1 MFYSDR
7 AIGSQSEDKL
17 NRSGFA
23 RLLAKTLVNL
33 NSEDTFTVGLFGKWG
48 SGKTSIVNMTLSEI
62 DSMQSQNPEGQQ
74 IIVVHF
80 EPWNFTD
87 TNQLLTQFFVRLA
100 NEFQKKSDENLTK
113 IGQALERYSDAFS
126 LLELIPTVGAPI
138 ATASKWGVNLLGKK
152 MQRGLDER
160 DVLKQKDQVIKLLS
174 EQSNRILVVLDDI
187 DRLSNEQIRYVFQLI
202 TSVAR
207 FPKTTYLLVFDKEI
221 VVEALKDVQSGN
233 GQDYLE
239 KVIQMPIQIP
249 DIRRTDLRNVLF
261 DQLDQ
266 IKADFPDVGFSPDHW
281 RYLFEVCVDPFI
293 KHLRDV
299 NRLSNTLRFKL
310 AGVPAEIDYADMIA
324 LSILEIH
331 HPLVYEWIKVNKSTL
346 TGEFDFSLMGNS
358 WKEIDWKKYYAE
370 MLQELVLR
378 EYGNAEI
385 TSHTELVMKALTR
398 IFPYFARRV
407 GMLHEAYEPLKYR
420 KNNQV
425 AHADKFDR
433 YFSLTLDDLPYT
445 SSDVHNLLFRNDA
458 VVITAFIRIQD
469 HKGSSYE
476 LLEDIKAR
484 IPEISGER
492 AIALSSGLFEAMK
505 YLDQRKATSW
515 LSNSSRS
522 YAEHMMLDV
531 IERIPSADR
540 LAFFT
545 DLISDASLDAL
556 PSIAVVI
563 NLLELAY
570 GRLAANGQIRD
581 YKRVISL
588 DELLSVEKVFTNR
601 IKKLLATNSL
611 FDFYDWR
618 MVYHLL
624 DSFDHEYVS
633 DYLKDAFIQ
642 DVNVLHFLGN
652 YVTIWVGS
660 GREYEIKKGYLEFFS
675 TERVQTA
682 IEACRQSGVF
692 FNLAE
697 DLQFKCAAFCI
708 AHSEDQEKRLGIYQ
722 DDVEALIRSWKQ

>member
-62 DSMQSQNPEGQQ
+62 DSMQSQKPEGQQ

-266 IKADFPDVGFSPDHW
+266 IKADFPDVGFSLDHW

-331 HPLVYEWIKVNKSTL
+331 HPLVYEWIKVNKPAL

-358 WKEIDWKKYYAE
+358 RKEIDWKKYYAE
-370 MLQELVLR
+370 ILQELVLR
-378 EYGNAEI
+378 EYGQAEVNFN
-385 TSHTELVMKALTR
+385 TELVLKALSR
-398 IFPYFARRV
+398 IFPYFGRKV
-407 GMLHEAYEPLKYR
+407 GMLNEAYEPAQYR

-433 YFSLTLDDLPYT
+433 YFSLTIDDLPYT
-445 SSDVHNLLFRNDA
+445 STDVQYLLYHYDDIA
-458 VVITAFIRIQD
+458 ISTFIRLQD
-469 HKGSSYE
+469 RKGSSYE
-476 LLEDIKAR
+476 LLEEIKAR
-484 IPEISGER
+484 IQDISGDR
-492 AIALSSGLFEAMK
+492 AIVLSRGLFEAMK
-505 YLDQRKATSW
+505 YLDQRKATGW
-515 LSNSSRS
+515 LSTSSRS

-531 IERIPSADR
+531 IERIPSAER
-540 LAFFT
+540 LTLFT
-545 DLISDASLDAL
+545 DLISDSSMDAL

-563 NLLELAY
+563 NMLELGY

-581 YKRVISL
+581 YKRVL
-588 DELLSVEKVFTNR
+588 TLEELLIIEKVFANR
-601 IKKLLATNSL
+601 IKNLLATNSL
-611 FDFYDWR
+611 FDFYEWR
-618 MVYHLL
+618 MVYHLM

-633 DYLKDAFIQ
+633 DYLNDAFIQ
-642 DVNVLHFLGN
+642 DVNVLHFIDNFVSIWIGSMRK
-652 YVTIWVGS
+652 YEVT
-660 GREYEIKKGYLEFFS
+660 KDYLEFFS
-675 TERVQTA
+675 TERVLSA
-682 IEACRQSGVF
+682 IVSCCESGAF
-692 FNLAE
+692 FELAD